1 MSMADVQVQRR
12 HEAPDMGAMATRV
25 LRALARRAG
34 EGDVEALE
42 ELASLTNTMTE
53 QLGAGVAGYR
63 AMGHS
68 WADIGLALGTSRQ
81 NAQQRF
87 GGASTAPAHGPRCS
101 CQLPHCP
108 NTTTGANE

>member
-1 MSMADVQVQRR
+1 MGSMI
-12 HEAPDMGAMATRV
+12 TRV

-42 ELASLTNTMTE
+42 ELAALQTVMVE

-63 AMGHS
+63 AVGHS

-87 GGASTAPAHGPRCS
+87 YAATTGPAHGPRCT
-101 CQLPHCP
+101 CDLPHCP
-108 NTTTGANE
+108 NLTGANK